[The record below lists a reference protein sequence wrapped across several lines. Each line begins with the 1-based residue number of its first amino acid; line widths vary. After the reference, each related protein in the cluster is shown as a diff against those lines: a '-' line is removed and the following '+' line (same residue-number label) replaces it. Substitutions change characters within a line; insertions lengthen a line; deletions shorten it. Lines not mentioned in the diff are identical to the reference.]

1 MEYMIL
7 KTHTSLF
14 NVYIIKEKNVEGM
27 NNHMLRLVIKKMIYY
42 IFSLII
48 KPAIY
53 FFMRLNNLN

>member
-7 KTHTSLF
+7 KTHSSLF
-14 NVYIIKEKNVEGM
+14 NVKEKNVEGM

>member
-1 MEYMIL
+1 MHI
-7 KTHTSLF
+7 SLI
-14 NVYIIKEKNVEGM
+14 NAYIIKERNEEEM
-27 NNHMLRLVIKKMIYY
+27 NNHMLRLEIKKMTYY

>member
-1 MEYMIL
+1 M
-7 KTHTSLF
+7 HTSLF
-14 NVYIIKEKNVEGM
+14 NVYIIKEKNAEGM